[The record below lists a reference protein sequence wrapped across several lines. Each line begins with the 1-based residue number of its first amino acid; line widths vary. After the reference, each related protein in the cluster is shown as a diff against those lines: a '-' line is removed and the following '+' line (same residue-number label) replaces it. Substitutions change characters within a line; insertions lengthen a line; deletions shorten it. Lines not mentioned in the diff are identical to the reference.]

1 MCVTLRATI
10 VFLSTR
16 LKGDPVW
23 GEGREWKHR
32 IGKEIGTGEGKK
44 RKRKTCSPRSFCP
57 SEFGN
62 HWAGEFRPFFPFSLY
77 LSPLGLSCTFFSWTL
92 SPRVL
97 FWAQWWIINHN
108 SKTQAPSRWWKMAAL
123 FFFISS
129 LWMNIHQH
137 VSFHF
142 IYIHTYKYIHAKLPS
157 NFVKSKKSKI
167 L

>member
-57 SEFGN
+57 SKFGN

-77 LSPLGLSCTFFSWTL
+77 LSLLGLSCTFFSWTL

-97 FWAQWWIINHN
+97 FWAQGWIINHN
-108 SKTQAPSRWWKMAAL
+108 SKTQAPLDSERWQL
-123 FFFISS
+123 FSSSSHLSGWIFINMF
-129 LWMNIHQH
+129 L
-137 VSFHF
+137 F
-142 IYIHTYKYIHAKLPS
+142 ILFTFIHTNTYIQNYL
-157 NFVKSKKSKI
+157 VI